1 MIRPLLFIVAA
12 ISGLAAFAVRD
23 HPGVAAGETG
33 EVKRFNSS
41 PNPWSSD
48 AVIEAQ
54 QGGEW
59 YGEVRLER
67 AGDGH
72 YYSSA
77 SVGAAKFNVI
87 VDTGASVVALTGEDA
102 RAAGLSWEQ
111 HEVAVVGR
119 GASGDVH
126 GVIRRIPEIDVGG
139 ITARNVEAIIIPEGL
154 DVSLLGQSYLAH
166 VRSVEIRGGQMV
178 LSNM

>member
-1 MIRPLLFIVAA
+1 MIRPLLLVVAG
-12 ISGLAAFAVRD
+12 ISAAAVYAVGD
-23 HPGVAAGETG
+23 HPGLEKPAEGEF
-33 EVKRFNSS
+33 KRFHSA

-48 AVIEAQ
+48 EVLAAQ
-54 QGGEW
+54 DNGDW

-72 YYSSA
+72 YYSTA
-77 SVGAAKFNVI
+77 TIGGADVNVI
-87 VDTGASVVALTGEDA
+87 VDTGASVVALTAADA
-102 RAAGLSWEQ
+102 QAAGFSWEQ

-126 GVIRRIPEIDVGG
+126 GVIRRIPQITVGG
-139 ITARNVEAIIIPEGL
+139 ITARNVEAIIIPQGL
-154 DVSLLGQSYLAH
+154 DTSLLGQSYLAH

>member
-1 MIRPLLFIVAA
+1 M
-12 ISGLAAFAVRD
+12 
-23 HPGVAAGETG
+23 
-33 EVKRFNSS
+33 
-41 PNPWSSD
+41 
-48 AVIEAQ
+48 
-54 QGGEW
+54 
-59 YGEVRLER
+59 
-67 AGDGH
+67 
-72 YYSSA
+72 
-77 SVGAAKFNVI
+77 
-87 VDTGASVVALTGEDA
+87 ALTGEDA
-102 RAAGLSWEQ
+102 RAAGLDWGQ